1 MGIFDRIRE
10 GLRKTRDAIFGRID
24 QMLKS
29 FTKIDEELF
38 EELEELLVMGDVG
51 IETSEKICDELR
63 KRVKQRGITDPSMI
77 YGLLA
82 EVITEMLQGGQALQ
96 MNTKPSVILV
106 IGVNGVGKTTTIGK
120 MAARFVKEGKRVTL
134 AAADTFRAAAIDQL
148 QIWADRAGADIIK
161 QNEGSDPA
169 AVVFDAI
176 SSAKARGSDV
186 IIADTAG
193 RLHNKRHLM
202 AELEKINRI
211 INRELP
217 DADKEVLL
225 VLDATT
231 GQNAVNQ
238 TKEFK
243 TAAGITGIVLTKLD
257 GTAKG
262 GVVLAI
268 REELNVPVKFIGVG
282 EQIDDLQ
289 PFVPEDFAR
298 ALFGADELEEEVP
311 TIEQMSEQPE
321 ETDTPAEPEKKEP
334 SEMEAIWAQI
344 DAEAAADAAAQAEQA
359 TAPEPTAEEIAQR
372 KEAERQEK
380 EKRAEERKS
389 RAKSKYNWSAT
400 PTAASADNNDDDDW
414 FQKWKNGDE

>member
-1 MGIFDRIRE
+1 MGIFSKIKE

-24 QMLKS
+24 AMLKS
-29 FTKIDEELF
+29 FTKIDDELF

-51 IETSEKICDELR
+51 VVTAEKICDELK
-63 KRVKQRGITDPSMI
+63 KRVKQEGITDPTMI
-77 YGLLA
+77 YGLLS
-82 EVITEMLQGGQALQ
+82 EVITEMLKGGQELQ
-96 MNTKPSVILV
+96 VNTKPSVILV

-120 MAARFVKEGKRVTL
+120 MAARFAREGKKVTL

-148 QIWADRAGADIIK
+148 QIWADRAGADIIR

-176 SSAKARGSDV
+176 SAAKARGSDI

-193 RLHNKRHLM
+193 RLHNKKNLM

-268 REELNVPVKFIGVG
+268 REELDVPVKFIGVG

-289 PFVPEDFAR
+289 PFEPEEFAR
-298 ALFGADELEEEVP
+298 ALFGADELEEEAEAAKAA
-311 TIEQMSEQPE
+311 EQTEVQTAE
-321 ETDTPAEPEKKEP
+321 EVKAEPATA
-334 SEMEAIWAQI
+334 AIWAQI
-344 DAEAAADAAAQAEQA
+344 DAEAAAEADEQK
-359 TAPEPTAEEIAQR
+359 TDGTEQMNAEEIEQK
-372 KEAERQEK
+372 KEAERLEK
-380 EKRAEERKS
+380 EKRAEERHS
-389 RAKSKYNWSAT
+389 RAKSKYNWS
-400 PTAASADNNDDDDW
+400 SAPVEQTKEDDDW
-414 FQKWKNGDE
+414 FEKWKNGGE

>member
-311 TIEQMSEQPE
+311 TIEQMSEKPE